1 MSLQDIKAGLRTY
14 LLADS
19 TISTAVGGSRI
30 YSMLVPQGQTS
41 PSIVFTKISGQG
53 DHHMQGPSGLTR
65 PRVQIDCY
73 ALNLAEAGNLAL
85 RVKERLDGFRG
96 DMPYGSNSPPTA
108 LDVMLVQFDSER
120 EFFEDNTKFFRVSQ
134 DYLIWYREF

>member
-1 MSLQDIKAGLRTY
+1 VT
-14 LLADS
+14 
-19 TISTAVGGSRI
+19 
-30 YSMLVPQGQTS
+30 
-41 PSIVFTKISGQG
+41 
-53 DHHMQGPSGLTR
+53 
-65 PRVQIDCY
+65 RVQIDCY
-73 ALNLAEAGNLAL
+73 ALNLAEAGSLAL

-134 DYLIWYREF
+134 DYIIWYREF